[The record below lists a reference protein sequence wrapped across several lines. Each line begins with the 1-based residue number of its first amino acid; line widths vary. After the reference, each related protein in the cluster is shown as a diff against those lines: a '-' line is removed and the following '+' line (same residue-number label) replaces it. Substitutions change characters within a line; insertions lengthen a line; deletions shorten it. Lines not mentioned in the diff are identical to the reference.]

1 MSLPRYNTHQSWLC
15 WASQYIRWAYQGT
28 ILTSRD
34 YAELV
39 NILDELTKVQ
49 TYIYSPVVQTYIHSS
64 DWAGQNTGTNEL
76 TKVQTCI
83 LTSCDYV
90 ELVNIL
96 DELTKLKSYTFT
108 SYDNAEQVNI
118 LEMYKHNEL
127 LNIWMSTFH
136 EPDWGKKKTFL
147 LMLVV

>member
-1 MSLPRYNTHQSWLC
+1 MSLPRYKHIYTHQSYKHTYTV
-15 WASQYIRWAYQGT
+15 AT
-28 ILTSRD
+28 
-34 YAELV
+34 ELV
-39 NILDELTKVQ
+39 KIPVLDELTK
-49 TYIYSPVVQTYIHSS
+49 
-64 DWAGQNTGTNEL
+64 A
-76 TKVQTCI
+76 QTCI

-136 EPDWGKKKTFL
+136 EPDWGKKKFFY
-147 LMLVV
+147 